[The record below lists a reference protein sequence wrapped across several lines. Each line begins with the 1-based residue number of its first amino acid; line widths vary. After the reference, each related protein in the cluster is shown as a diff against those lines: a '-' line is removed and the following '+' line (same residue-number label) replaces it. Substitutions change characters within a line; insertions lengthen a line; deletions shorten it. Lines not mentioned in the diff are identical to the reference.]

1 MIANSGRFS
10 ACAMGLLLL
19 GGCTASPFVDRTDL
33 VAPSTACA
41 SRTFDVYF
49 AESAAT
55 LTQPARQAI
64 DLMARQM
71 AACEITHVT
80 VIGLASATGTPETN
94 LTLSQRRAQTVAQ
107 AFEAKGWPV
116 PAFEIEAAGDA
127 GATNPDGTQEPLR
140 RRTQVLIQARPR

>member
-1 MIANSGRFS
+1 MIAKSAGLS

-19 GGCTASPFVDRTDL
+19 GGCAASPFADRADL

-140 RRTQVLIQARPR
+140 RRTAVLIQARPR

>member
-1 MIANSGRFS
+1 MIANSGGLA
-10 ACAMGLLLL
+10 ACALGLLLVS
-19 GGCTASPFVDRTDL
+19 GCAASPFMDRADL

-49 AESAAT
+49 AESAAS

-71 AACEITHVT
+71 AGCEITHVT
-80 VIGLASATGTPETN
+80 VIGLASATGAPESN
-94 LTLSQRRAQTVAQ
+94 LSLSQRRAQTVAQ
-107 AFEAKGWPV
+107 AFEAKGWPAPV
-116 PAFEIEAAGDA
+116 FEIEAAGDA

>member
-1 MIANSGRFS
+1 
-10 ACAMGLLLL
+10 MGLMLL
-19 GGCTASPFVDRTDL
+19 GGCAASPFADRADL

-71 AACEITHVT
+71 AGCQITHVT

-94 LTLSQRRAQTVAQ
+94 LSLSQRRAQTVAQ
-107 AFEAKGWPV
+107 AFEAKGWPMATIV
-116 PAFEIEAAGDA
+116 RGRVVMRDDELIGTAHGRPVRFMETLSAG
-127 GATNPDGTQEPLR
+127 
-140 RRTQVLIQARPR
+140 